1 MRSIISITV
10 CYFSANEEV
19 AFMIMCAGEILFDL
33 IDEHG
38 DGVYT
43 RHAGG
48 APFNVARALVS
59 TGADV
64 GFYGCVGN
72 DGNGEKLKRIAEG
85 CGFSRLIID
94 NIKTRNTTLAFVGIN
109 ERGDRGFF
117 FHARLTADSA
127 PCAEKVGKIF
137 EGADIAHLGSLPL
150 RSAKG
155 RTFAHAVT
163 DLTEKTESKLS
174 FDINYRDGLFQ
185 SKRAAYRAYGEVID
199 RADIIKFGEEE
210 LKDYMAFNG
219 CRNGLRQAAEKLS
232 LAKRG
237 RLVFVTY
244 GARGALL
251 ACDGGSVFKEAP
263 HVEVKDTTGA
273 GDAFLA
279 GALAALDR
287 GESAE
292 QALCAAVALGA
303 KACTVHG
310 AL

>member
-1 MRSIISITV
+1 
-10 CYFSANEEV
+10 
-19 AFMIMCAGEILFDL
+19 MIMCAGEILFDL

-72 DGNGEKLKRIAEG
+72 DGNGEKLRAEAEKL
-85 CGFSRLIID
+85 GFDRLLLKTV
-94 NIKTRNTTLAFVGIN
+94 KTRNTTLAFVGLD
-109 ERGDRGFF
+109 ERGERSFF
-117 FHARLTADSA
+117 FHARLTADA
-127 PCAEKVGKIF
+127 LPDTDDVGAIF
-137 EGADIAHLGSLPL
+137 AGADIVHLGSLPL

-155 RTFAHAVT
+155 REFARKAAEA
-163 DLTEKTESKLS
+163 TEKRGKLS
-174 FDINYRDGLFQ
+174 FDINYRDGLFAD
-185 SKRAAYRAYGEVID
+185 KRAAYRAYGEVID

-210 LKDYMAFNG
+210 LKDYMTFNG
-219 CRNGLRQAAEKLS
+219 CRDGLRQAAEKLS

-237 RLVFVTY
+237 RLVFVTF
-244 GARGALL
+244 GERGALV
-251 ACDGGSVFKEAP
+251 ACKGDSLHKEALP
-263 HVEVKDTTGA
+263 VKVKDTTGA

>member
-1 MRSIISITV
+1 
-10 CYFSANEEV
+10 
-19 AFMIMCAGEILFDL
+19 MIMCAGEILFDF

-38 DGVYT
+38 DGRYSA
-43 RHAGG
+43 HAGG

-72 DGNGEKLKRIAEG
+72 DGNGEKLRAEAEKL
-85 CGFSRLIID
+85 GFDRLLLKTV
-94 NIKTRNTTLAFVGIN
+94 KTRNTTLAFVGLD
-109 ERGDRGFF
+109 ERGERSFF
-117 FHARLTADSA
+117 FHARLTADA
-127 PCAEKVGKIF
+127 QPDTDDVGAIF
-137 EGADIAHLGSLPL
+137 AGADIVHLGSLPL

-155 RTFAHAVT
+155 REFARKAAEA
-163 DLTEKTESKLS
+163 TEKRGKLS
-174 FDINYRDGLFQ
+174 FDINYRDGLFAD
-185 SKRAAYRAYGEVID
+185 KRAAYRAFGEVIG
-199 RADIIKFGEEE
+199 RADIIKFGEDE
-210 LKDYMAFNG
+210 LADHVRYLGDGRTEN
-219 CRNGLRQAAEKLS
+219 LREAAERLS
-232 LAKRG
+232 EQKRG

>member
-1 MRSIISITV
+1 
-10 CYFSANEEV
+10 
-19 AFMIMCAGEILFDL
+19 MIMCAGEILFDL

-59 TGADV
+59 AGANV

-163 DLTEKTESKLS
+163 DLTEKTGSKLS

-185 SKRAAYRAYGEVID
+185 SKRAAYRAYGEVIG
-199 RADIIKFGEEE
+199 RADIIKFGEDE
-210 LKDYMAFNG
+210 LADHVRYLGDGRVEN
-219 CRNGLRQAAEKLS
+219 LREAAERLS
-232 LAKRG
+232 EQKRG

>member
-1 MRSIISITV
+1 
-10 CYFSANEEV
+10 
-19 AFMIMCAGEILFDL
+19 MIMCAGEILFDF

-38 DGVYT
+38 DGRYSA
-43 RHAGG
+43 HAGG
-48 APFNVARALVS
+48 APFNIARALVS

-94 NIKTRNTTLAFVGIN
+94 NIKTRNTTLAFVGIS

-163 DLTEKTESKLS
+163 DLTEKTGSKLS

-210 LKDYMAFNG
+210 LADHVRYLGDGRTEN
-219 CRNGLRQAAEKLS
+219 LREAAERLS
-232 LAKRG
+232 EQKRG